1 MAINAIVTAPTN
13 TISGNFNAIVVFD
26 RAVTDFVQ
34 LSVSLTS
41 LSGNGRTGVEF
52 GILGASNNYNLD
64 FTLPED
70 VTGSFQIAITGMLTP
85 QGGSEPEEVMS
96 STATVTY
103 DSIVSVTAII
113 GEPLYK
119 NGEIRVPIDFG
130 ESIFYF
136 SKTDCE
142 VKHISGDGIHDFEYF
157 LNGRGQTYEL
167 VFIPVVNRLGL
178 FSVDIV
184 EHVWKS
190 SGVIR
195 DDVISIPRLVPFN
208 SIDPH
213 LTIYESLGELHEGI
227 WDILFGFNIPVVS
240 MGVDRFTYE
249 GEYPSTPTLYRHW
262 SLGEDPPDV
271 PAQPLDPNSLPKCV
285 GGWNLVPMLY
295 NIVPTRYFL
304 MRFNVPENRTGAF
317 FVDLIPGLVRGVN

>member
-1 MAINAIVTAPTN
+1 MAINAVITTPPTTATGNINVPVT
-13 TISGNFNAIVVFD
+13 FD
-26 RAVTDFVQ
+26 VPVIDFVKGR
-34 LSVSLTS
+34 VSLTS
-41 LSGNGRTGVEF
+41 RTGNGRTDVDFE
-52 GILGASNNYNLD
+52 ILGAGRTFNLD
-64 FTLPED
+64 FVLPQGKS
-70 VTGSFQIAITGMLTP
+70 GSFQMQITGDLTR
-85 QGGSEPEEVMS
+85 QGGSSPEEVMS
-96 STATVTY
+96 STGNVTY
-103 DSIVSVTAII
+103 DSIISVTADIQAPI
-113 GEPLYK
+113 YREK
-119 NGEIRVPIDFG
+119 EIRVPIVFG
-130 ESIFYF
+130 ETIAYF
-136 SKTDCE
+136 SKTDCD
-142 VKHISGDGIHDFEYF
+142 VKHIAGDPIFDFEYF
-157 LNGRGQTYEL
+157 LIGGGTDYEL
-167 VFIPVVNRLGL
+167 IFIPTKDRLGL

-271 PAQPLDPNSLPKCV
+271 PAQPLDPNSLPNCV

-295 NIVPTRYFL
+295 NTVPTRYFL